1 MEVMFHF
8 AFELVKITLLSMAY
22 AGLLVLFLKLFRRK
36 AIQLGTWLKAVAV
49 LWACLFVYMFTYW
62 GDHGLGDTF
71 RVPIGKGKMIE
82 SINAMEYAWIMDVT
96 NSSGERVQMSRF
108 VIADGKVLGNCDDDF
123 YDEPCAYFVYE
134 IDNGGLLE
142 FRDPLSFAQE
152 CDRQGWPG
160 PELMVDFGTNYHRY
174 WDGWRFWLLP

>member
-1 MEVMFHF
+1 
-8 AFELVKITLLSMAY
+8 
-22 AGLLVLFLKLFRRK
+22 
-36 AIQLGTWLKAVAV
+36 
-49 LWACLFVYMFTYW
+49 MFTYW

-71 RVPIGKGKMIE
+71 RVPIGKGKVIE

-152 CDRQGWPG
+152 CDRKGVAGPG
-160 PELMVDFGTNYHRY
+160 TDGGLRNELPSLLGRLEVLAVALRRAPDFACRSASSCPPLADEGSREGRTR
-174 WDGWRFWLLP
+174 LLVVMPRSIALIVLLIAGAA